1 MVGTTLIIIMAT
13 ITTIVDF
20 RAVLAGPL
28 AKRDGRK
35 NNRRPIGACSVSA
48 VNFRFNGF
56 ILRDAAMRP
65 LLWMR

>member
-1 MVGTTLIIIMAT
+1 MVGTIIIIMAT

-48 VNFRFNGF
+48 VRTISGSMASSFEARKGSH
-56 ILRDAAMRP
+56 LTG
-65 LLWMR
+65 